1 MPNPTRRFLGLIVI
15 LLISSLATL
24 SGFVLLVLAQEPSP
38 LRIRVMPQTE
48 NAVAGLPFTYTVVV
62 TNVGQMPVTGIIL
75 FTETPTGTTLIETHQ
90 QTNWLVGGVQP
101 GEAGPVVWNRQEAV
115 APAEVVTFNLVV
127 NVLPEMADQPLVS
140 REYTVLSEANVE
152 LFAIAP
158 PITTQVLA
166 IIPTPTSLPSP
177 TTIVIST
184 ATPSP
189 IPSRTPQPE
198 PSPVDTATLPPATPT
213 STIPASTVVVSV
225 IMLVVLG
232 GVMIGLARLLRRR

>member
-1 MPNPTRRFLGLIVI
+1 
-15 LLISSLATL
+15 
-24 SGFVLLVLAQEPSP
+24 
-38 LRIRVMPQTE
+38 MPQTE

-213 STIPASTVVVSV
+213 PIAEAPSPPAAPIAASTPTSTIPASTVVVSV